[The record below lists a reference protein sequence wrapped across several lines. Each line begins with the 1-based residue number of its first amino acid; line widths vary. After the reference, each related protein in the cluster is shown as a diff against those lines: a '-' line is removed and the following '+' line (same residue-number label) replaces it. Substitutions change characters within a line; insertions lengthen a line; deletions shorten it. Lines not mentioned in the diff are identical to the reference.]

1 MARPTLQDPS
11 ANLQPDASDESDERE
26 RAMEQSIAEMAR
38 TPGSGIAMC
47 HAQGKTAVY
56 LSEDKTC
63 IIEHPPHGPITRT
76 PLDEGDRIAR

>member
-1 MARPTLQDPS
+1 MMARPPLQDPS
-11 ANLQPDASDESDERE
+11 ANLPPDDGDGRD

-38 TPGSGIAMC
+38 TPGSAIAMC

-56 LSEDKTC
+56 LSEDRTC

-76 PLDEGDRIAR
+76 PLDERDRIAW